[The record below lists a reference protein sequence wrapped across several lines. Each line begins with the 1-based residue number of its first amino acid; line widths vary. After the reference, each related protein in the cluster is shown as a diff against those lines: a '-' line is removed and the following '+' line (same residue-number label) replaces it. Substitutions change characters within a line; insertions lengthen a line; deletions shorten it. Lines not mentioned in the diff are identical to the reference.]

1 MAEHTHATPT
11 STPSLSRRS
20 EIRSG
25 FVAFADVSAVGIS
38 ADCVPALRI
47 SFRRALRR
55 SSPAVLRVRRL
66 ERGIEPDLFS
76 LRLVNNAST
85 QQLEPGTAIHGLFS
99 IFRRF
104 ICSSNGLVIHGRSSA
119 AWMAPMSRRR
129 PAANSHVAAVWLSIA
144 LCTWCR
150 PN

>member
-1 MAEHTHATPT
+1 MPL
-11 STPSLSRRS
+11 PRLPRRS
-20 EIRSG
+20 RADQRYAAALSHLPT
-25 FVAFADVSAVGIS
+25 FPRWAFRRTVL
-38 ADCVPALRI
+38 PALRI

-76 LRLVNNAST
+76 LRPVNNVST